1 MLLWNRSDLF
11 EILNLVIAAYFLSLS
26 PKRLIGGAQYVA
38 LLAIT
43 MASLKVAVRARP
55 LNNRELEL
63 GSKCIIQMEGQKTTI
78 FNTKLYGEMGMEGDK
93 GRDYKK
99 EFFFDY
105 SYWSADPKDQH
116 FIKQEQVFND
126 LGQGVLDSAF
136 EGYNAC
142 LFAYGQTSAGK
153 TYTMTGVNE
162 EVGLIPRICKGLFQ
176 YIDQNTSI
184 NSSFRTEVSY
194 LEIYNEHVRDL
205 LRPQKLKKL
214 PQQNLKVREHP
225 KEGPYVEG
233 LTKQHVSDF
242 DSIEVLMEQG
252 NKLRATAST
261 RMNNTSSRSHA
272 IFTIK
277 FTQAKFVEDM
287 PSETISKIHLVDLA
301 GSERASSS
309 GAVGDRLKEGANIN
323 KSLVTLGIVISTLAE
338 NSVNASTPS
347 KRPSFRKKLFVPYR
361 DSVLTFLLK
370 DSLGGNSKTV
380 MIAAISPAE
389 CNYGETLSTLRYAH
403 RAKSIINQPTI
414 NEDPN
419 VKLIRELRL
428 EIDRLKG
435 IIRKSELIGDEKSSL
450 NDSAKAAKKLHENQ
464 ARVEQL
470 TKDWTEKWKEAQSIM
485 QESELQL
492 RRHGSRAVLVDIEL
506 PHLVRLEEDPLRTE
520 IMLYRIMPG
529 KTHIGLEDAPNPQ
542 DIVLEGEEVE
552 KEHCVLEFTKG
563 KGVSLDPISSL
574 CWVNGVAVSQ
584 STKLNQGD
592 VIVLGKSDVFKFNY
606 PTEAAILREK
616 RRSGLFGMESTESL
630 SNFHISPVR
639 GSHGDLST
647 RSDSSSPMTFDSG
660 VEVDLPISG
669 ETVEEIKHQVTDMI
683 ARHKE
688 AEVRRLEIE
697 KAYQTEID
705 QKQKEIDDQKEHIQT
720 LRELHEAKSQE
731 ARQELEDVR
740 LKMDKKHEDAK
751 NEIEKQLEELFEMK
765 YRHEREV
772 DASAEEIEKEREEV
786 ARFME
791 GEWQQIIQYETKLA
805 EIELQRRKALVDT
818 EIDRARHAELHASER
833 EKDLKE
839 IEDEQVRLL
848 EMQENLEKLKASA
861 EESLTRDKSTFEC
874 TLKKDLTELEEID
887 RKIQLLEEKHDQYV
901 MYLSSVEES
910 GGAEN
915 EQSLEENEI
924 TDFQLS
930 DKRRRISDIG
940 PRSPTVAFDLRSS
953 RRASWNFDTKKS
965 RADSDGIEDVLAQQ
979 LENLLAVKTEKE
991 NLIEKT
997 RSALAEEITNVE
1009 FYGRQIL
1016 ENEEKISELEKKYKT
1031 TRQQHAE
1038 KIRLCLANLKNKEE
1052 DEMAVIDQEQ
1062 EKYMELLWK
1071 EYGEI
1076 ENLIDETFE
1085 TVDSCADS
1093 GVLSEDEELNV
1104 SRATDEKKQEVLGL
1118 VKRRLKHIGSESDD
1132 LFLEYV
1138 AKRAHFEKDEE
1149 RVHEQQKRISEQML
1163 DGIKEKEIA
1172 LQRLSGQ
1179 KERFHV
1185 ERARERRL
1193 INARIKRLSRVRS
1206 SDDLHNE
1213 ETLEFFKEEARKLRE
1228 AFEKVDESES
1238 RLMYERRE
1246 REHIH
1251 LQLEEARAKL
1261 RTSEEDRE
1269 DCLDK
1274 LKDLENQKVQ
1284 KEKEISELKKKVEE
1298 EKQRFLEN
1306 LKTDD
1311 YEVIEKPLVNRLHV
1325 KFRVLGNHAAAEVLK
1340 EALLASSLPEMI
1352 KTAPGSSPRQ
1362 VSEEL
1367 SHGGWMFHSIQKD
1380 VTIAR
1385 KREDGLGGFLHCF
1398 MGRGVINASP
1408 LTVWEAVKNPLSRY
1422 IYDNML
1428 KKINIIEH
1436 VEEGLKVVYMLHET
1450 SQCFMT
1456 HSRDFCYVSKER
1468 TEGEKYVL
1476 ASQSIEHPKCPLS
1489 PSIIRGQ
1496 IMSSGWIVEPLRVDG
1511 KDCSLVWYIT
1521 KVHLGSSSL
1530 PWRLIDLLS
1539 KRQPLSIAFL
1549 RSYLTPP

>member
-1 MLLWNRSDLF
+1 
-11 EILNLVIAAYFLSLS
+11 
-26 PKRLIGGAQYVA
+26 
-38 LLAIT
+38 

-63 GSKCIIQMEGQKTTI
+63 DSKCIIQMEGQKTTI
-78 FNTKLYGEMGMEGDK
+78 FNTKLYGEAGMEGDK

-105 SYWSADPKDQH
+105 SYWSADPKDGH

-153 TYTMTGVNE
+153 TYTMMGTSE
-162 EVGLIPRICKGLFQ
+162 EIGLIPRICKGLFR
-176 YIDQNTSI
+176 YIDQNTSL

-233 LTKQHVSDF
+233 LTKQHVSDL
-242 DSIEVLMEQG
+242 DSIEVLIEQG

-261 RMNNTSSRSHA
+261 RMNNASSRSHA

-277 FTQAKFVEDM
+277 FTQAKLIGDM

-301 GSERASSS
+301 GSERASAS

-338 NSVNASTPS
+338 NSINSSTTS

-403 RAKSIINQPTI
+403 RAKSIINTPTI
-414 NEDPN
+414 NEDQN
-419 VKLIRELRL
+419 VKLIRDLRL
-428 EIDRLKG
+428 EIERLKG
-435 IIRKSELIGDEKSSL
+435 IIRSSEKTGDQKTAVT
-450 NDSAKAAKKLHENQ
+450 DTAKAAKKLSENQ

-470 TKDWTEKWKEAQSIM
+470 TMEWTEKWKEAQSIM

-492 RRHGSRAVLVDIEL
+492 RRHGSRAVLVDLEL

-529 KTHIGLEDAPNPQ
+529 KTHIGLENAPNPQ

-552 KEHCVLEFTKG
+552 KEHCFLEFTKG
-563 KGVSLDPISSL
+563 KGVSLLPISPR
-574 CWVNGVAVSQ
+574 CWVNGVAISQ

-606 PTEAAILREK
+606 PTEAAKLREK

-630 SNFHISPVR
+630 TNLHISPVR
-639 GSHGDLST
+639 GSHGDLSV

-660 VEVDLPISG
+660 VELDVPVSG
-669 ETVEEIKHQVTDMI
+669 ETLEEVMHQVSDLI
-683 ARHKE
+683 AKHKE

-697 KAYQTEID
+697 KAFQTEID
-705 QKQKEIDDQKEHIQT
+705 SKQNEIDAQKDYIQN
-720 LRELHEAKSQE
+720 LRERHETKSQE
-731 ARQELEDVR
+731 ARQELELVR
-740 LKMDKKHEDAK
+740 LSMDKKHEDAK
-751 NEIEKQLEELFEMK
+751 SEIEQQLEELFEMK
-765 YRHEREV
+765 YRHEKNVQE
-772 DASAEEIEKEREEV
+772 SAEEIAKEREEV

-791 GEWQQIIQYETKLA
+791 GEWQKVIQYETKLA
-805 EIELQRRKALVDT
+805 EIELQRRKALVEA
-818 EIDRARHAELHASER
+818 EIER
-833 EKDLKE
+833 ERQGEQHTFVRDRDLKE
-839 IEDEQVRLL
+839 IEDEQVKLL
-848 EMQENLEKLKASA
+848 EMRENLETAKVQA
-861 EESLTRDKSTFEC
+861 EKRFNEDKSTLEH
-874 TLKKDLTELEEID
+874 TIKKDLSELEEVEK
-887 RKIQLLEEKHDQYV
+887 KIKLLEEKHDQYLE
-901 MYLSSVEES
+901 YFSSMEHS
-910 GGAEN
+910 PGGAED
-915 EQSLEENEI
+915 EQSLGEAD
-924 TDFQLS
+924 TMTTLDFS
-930 DKRRRISDIG
+930 EKRRRISDVVP
-940 PRSPTVAFDLRSS
+940 PRGQPVAFDLRTS
-953 RRASWNFDTKKS
+953 RPFSWNFTES
-965 RADSDGIEDVLAQQ
+965 SQYSSDSEGVEEVLAQQ
-979 LENLLAVKTEKE
+979 LHSLTTLKMEKE
-991 NLIEKT
+991 ELIEKT
-997 RSALAEEITNVE
+997 RGALAEQITNVE
-1009 FYGRQIL
+1009 FYGQQIL
-1016 ENEEKISELEKKYKT
+1016 ENEEKITQLEERFKA

-1052 DEMAVIDQEQ
+1052 DEISVIDQER
-1062 EKYMELLWK
+1062 EKYRELLMK

-1076 ENLIDETFE
+1076 ENLIVETFE
-1085 TVDSCADS
+1085 TENSSADS
-1093 GVLSEDEELNV
+1093 AVLSEDEEINF
-1104 SRATDEKKQEVLGL
+1104 SGERERKKGEVLGL
-1118 VKRRLKHIGSESDD
+1118 VKSRLTTIGSENDD

-1149 RVHEQQKRISEQML
+1149 RVHEQQRRISDHML
-1163 DGIKEKEIA
+1163 DGAKEKEIA
-1172 LQRLSGQ
+1172 ILKLSGQ

-1193 INARIKRLSRVRS
+1193 INARIKRLSRVKS
-1206 SDDLHNE
+1206 SGDLHSE
-1213 ETLEFFKEEARKLRE
+1213 EMLEFFKEEARKLRE
-1228 AFEKVDESES
+1228 AFEKVDDSES
-1238 RLMYERRE
+1238 RLLYERRE
-1246 REHIH
+1246 RENIN

-1274 LKDLENQKVQ
+1274 LKDLENQKLQ
-1284 KEKEISELKKKVEE
+1284 KEKEILELKQKMEE
-1298 EKQRFLEN
+1298 EKQRYVEN
-1306 LKTDD
+1306 LKTGD
-1311 YEVIEKPLVNRLHV
+1311 YDVIEKPLVNRLHI

-1340 EALLASSLPEMI
+1340 EALLVSSLPEMI
-1352 KTAPGSSPRQ
+1352 RSIPVSSHHP
-1362 VSEEL
+1362 VSEDS
-1367 SHGGWMFHSIQKD
+1367 SHGGWMFHSIQRD

-1385 KREDGLGGFLHCF
+1385 KRQEGPNGFLHCF
-1398 MGRGVINASP
+1398 MGRGIVEASP

-1428 KKINIIEH
+1428 KKINIVEH
-1436 VEEGLKVVYMLHET
+1436 VEEGLKIVYMLHET

-1468 TEGEKYVL
+1468 IEGEKYVL

-1496 IMSSGWIVEPLRVDG
+1496 IISSGWIVEPIQVDG

-1539 KRQPLSIAFL
+1539 KRQPLSIAYL